1 MNILI
6 SGAGIAGL
14 TLAKR
19 LLMEGYQPTIIEK
32 ATTFRSVGSMVELNQ
47 DAITVLKKMGLIDEI
62 QKRNVKLAKRQF
74 LDAKGNLLYELS
86 MKTTK
91 GSELE
96 RVLIHRFTWH
106 DILYRSVYEHIPIQF
121 GSNIQALSE
130 DETGIQVTFQNG
142 IQQHYDLV
150 IGADGVHSQTRKLLL
165 GNQYEQH
172 EDIGYM
178 VFTIKNPIIKKMPV
192 HLEMGINYAT
202 YLPGFYLQFG
212 FDENYAAGLFM
223 YQKDRNIKFSGE
235 QKKTFLLQ
243 KCKSIEWGIHQVIE
257 QIDPAYIY
265 EDTMSI
271 INLPE
276 WSKGRTVWVGDAAHA
291 MTFMLGTGGGKAML
305 GADRLVNALME
316 TTNYKEA
323 FSKYE
328 SLHRIDVERLQQK
341 SVEAAKFTISNSL
354 EEFKQKNLLLQ
365 HAPDQLLKRY
375 SSE

>member
-1 MNILI
+1 LLNEIQKQNVQ
-6 SGAGIAGL
+6 
-14 TLAKR
+14 LAKR
-19 LLMEGYQPTIIEK
+19 K
-32 ATTFRSVGSMVELNQ
+32 
-47 DAITVLKKMGLIDEI
+47 
-62 QKRNVKLAKRQF
+62 F
-74 LDAKGNLLYELS
+74 LDEKGNLLYELVL
-86 MKTTK
+86 KTTK
-91 GSELE
+91 DTELE

-106 DILYRSVYEHIPIQF
+106 EILYRSVREHVPIQF
-121 GSNIQALSE
+121 GTSIQSLSE
-130 DETGIQVTFQNG
+130 DKTGVQVTFQNG
-142 IQQHYDLV
+142 KQQYFDLV
-150 IGADGVHSQTRKLLL
+150 IGADGVHSQTRKLLFED
-165 GNQYEQH
+165 QYEHH

-178 VFTIKNPIIKKMPV
+178 VFTIKNPTAKNILA
-192 HLEMGINYAT
+192 HLELGVNYAT
-202 YLPGFYLQFG
+202 YLSGFYVQFG

-223 YQKDRNIKFSGE
+223 YQKNRNIKFSGE

-354 EEFKQKNLLLQ
+354 EEFQQKNLLLQ